1 MKKYRKILSVL
12 LAVMMILALA
22 GCGNAGKNKEDKKDD
37 AKGKSDGVTI
47 GISVSDLRL
56 ERWQKDVDLMTKAA
70 EAKGAKV
77 VTASAN
83 ADEQLQV
90 SQCENLISQGI
101 DVLIIVAQNSEALTT
116 VVSQAHDAGI
126 KVVAYER
133 LIMNCDVDC
142 YATFDPI
149 AVGEA
154 QAQSLIDLK
163 PTGKYFLLG
172 GSPTDNNAKIY
183 REGQMNILQ
192 PLIDKGDIEVVG
204 DQWVKNWDTDEAF
217 KIIENGLT
225 ANDNNIDAI
234 VASNDSTAQGAA
246 QAVVGQNLQGKV
258 LISGQDADLVSC
270 QYIVEG
276 LQTSTVYKPLPK
288 LAEKAIELAMDIVD
302 GKEIKGET
310 TMNNGKIDVPTYL
323 IDVISVTKDNMM
335 DTVIKDGFQTYDDVY
350 KNVPENERPE
360 K

>member
-1 MKKYRKILSVL
+1 MKKFKKV
-12 LAVMMILALA
+12 LALMA
-22 GCGNAGKNKEDKKDD
+22 AVAMISALAACAEGGGKDEDK
-37 AKGKSDGVTI
+37 GEKSGSKSGGVTI

-70 EAKGAKV
+70 EAKGAEV

-90 SQCENLISQGI
+90 SQCENLISQGV

-154 QAQSLIDLK
+154 QAQSLIDIK

-225 ANDNNIDAI
+225 ANDNDMDAI

-246 QAVVGQNLQGKV
+246 QAVSGQNLQGKI

-302 GKEIKGET
+302 GKDIKGET

-335 DTVIKDGFQTYDDVY
+335 DTVIKDGFQSYDDVY

>member
-1 MKKYRKILSVL
+1 MKKMKKLLSLV
-12 LAVMMILALA
+12 LAVVMMFSLAA
-22 GCGNAGKNKEDKKDD
+22 CSGKGEEKQEGSGDSGDS
-37 AKGKSDGVTI
+37 SDVTI

-56 ERWQKDVDLMTKAA
+56 ERWQKDVDLMTNAAKAQ
-70 EAKGAKV
+70 GAKV
-77 VTASAN
+77 EVASAN

-90 SQCENLISQGI
+90 SQCENLISKGVDI
-101 DVLIIVAQNSEALTT
+101 LIIVAQNSEALAST
-116 VVSQAHDAGI
+116 VADAHDAGI
-126 KVVAYER
+126 KVIAYER
-133 LIMNCDVDC
+133 LLMNCDVD
-142 YATFDPI
+142 YYVTFDPI

-183 REGQMNILQ
+183 REGQMNVLQ

-204 DQWVKNWDTDEAF
+204 DQWVKDWDTDEAF
-217 KIIENGLT
+217 NIVENGLT
-225 ANDNNIDAI
+225 ANNNDIDAI
-234 VASNDSTAQGAA
+234 VASNDSTAQGSA
-246 QAVVGQNLQGKV
+246 QAVAGQDLQGQI

-288 LAEKAIELAMDIVD
+288 LAEKAIEVAMALIN
-302 GKEIKGET
+302 GEELKGDT
-310 TMNNGKIDVPTYL
+310 TMNNGKIDVPSTL
-323 IDVISVTKDNMM
+323 IDVVSVTKDNMM
-335 DTVIKDGFQTYDDVY
+335 DTVIADGFQTYEDVY
-350 KNVPENERPE
+350 KNVPESERPE

>member
-1 MKKYRKILSVL
+1 
-12 LAVMMILALA
+12 MIIMVAA
-22 GCGNAGKNKEDKKDD
+22 GCSENSKAGNNGEKTSSGNSSEKM
-37 AKGKSDGVTI
+37 TI

-56 ERWQKDVDLMTKAA
+56 ERWQKDVELMTKAA
-70 EAKGAKV
+70 QERGFEV

-101 DVLIIVAQNSEALTT
+101 HVLIIVAQNSEALTT
-116 VVSQAHDAGI
+116 VVNQAHDAGI
-126 KVVAYER
+126 KVIAYER
-133 LIMNCDVDC
+133 LIMNCDVDY

-154 QAQSLIDLK
+154 QASSLIALK
-163 PTGKYFLLG
+163 PTGRYFLLG

-225 ANDNNIDAI
+225 ANDNKIDAI

-246 QAVVGQNLQGKV
+246 QAVLGQNLQGKI

-276 LQTSTVYKPLPK
+276 LQTSTVYKPLPE
-288 LAEKAIELAMDIVD
+288 LADKAIEIAAKII
-302 GKEIKGET
+302 GNESISAET
-310 TMNNGKIDVPTYL
+310 SMNNGKSDVPTFL
-323 IDVISVTKDNMM
+323 IDVISVTKENMM
-335 DTVIKDGFQTYDDVY
+335 DTVIKDGFQSYENVY
-350 KNVPENERPE
+350 KNVPENERP
-360 K
+360 KK